1 MKRGMVA
8 TVQVSID
15 RRQRALLRQI
25 ATQRIIAA
33 RAEALIVE
41 LTAELIEVA
50 PAAYGR
56 MLEQKAAEILRQRT
70 EVTS

>member
-41 LTAELIEVA
+41 LTAELTEVA
-50 PAAYGR
+50 PATYSR
-56 MLEQKAAEILRQRT
+56 MLERKTADILRQRA